1 MTITI
6 YTTSVGLTQ
15 HISPQTSVVAH
26 LLSLNYIITVIPT
39 PSDQKYTEFPTQ
51 DSVLGFHISYKI
63 IFVGHQ

>member
-26 LLSLNYIITVIPT
+26 LLSLNYIITSIPT
-39 PSDQKYTEFPTQ
+39 SSDQKYTEFPTQ
-51 DSVLGFHISYKI
+51 DSVEGFHINSQI
-63 IFVGHQ
+63 ILVLHV